1 MYIMKAIFI
10 EIDTLSI
17 FRSWDY

>member
-1 MYIMKAIFI
+1 MKAIFI